1 MNNQFF
7 DNQAIYGP
15 SIGSFPFTL
24 KLMNLTKTNLLT
36 INSGEVL
43 QETIFVGIYD
53 QQEQLVNNDNTS
65 EGTIFT

>member
-1 MNNQFF
+1 MNNKFF

-53 QQEQLVNNDNTS
+53 
-65 EGTIFT
+65 